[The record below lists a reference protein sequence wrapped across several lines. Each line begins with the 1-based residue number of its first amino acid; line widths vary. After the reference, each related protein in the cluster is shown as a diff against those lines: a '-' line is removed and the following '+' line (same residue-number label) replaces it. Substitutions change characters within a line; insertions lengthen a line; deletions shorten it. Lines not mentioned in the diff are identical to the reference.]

1 MGRAAPRPRLE
12 QNVIRM
18 ASCEP
23 MDCGSSG
30 AVFRRGR
37 TGGGVPRGML
47 GKGGR
52 RRGAGAFL
60 SWCGEVI
67 PPEPWQSVSGKATD
81 LFFRQA
87 AALFPPFQMKICHTF
102 IIDVDSTI
110 CFVW

>member
-1 MGRAAPRPRLE
+1 MACSAREGGAAERAL
-12 QNVIRM
+12 
-18 ASCEP
+18 
-23 MDCGSSG
+23 
-30 AVFRRGR
+30 
-37 TGGGVPRGML
+37 
-47 GKGGR
+47 
-52 RRGAGAFL
+52 FL